1 MKKSKDILHWLD
13 QQVNQFA
20 SQKDSRFPVENA
32 VNRFN
37 GVAAIGFR
45 DDGSEEPFINWLMAC
60 LPQKGNLL
68 DVGAGDGRVALRLR
82 AEDFNVTCLEPASQ
96 RVKQLKNLGFE
107 VFQNSFMQ
115 FESETIFDHVLF
127 CRSLGVAAIQDERV
141 ELSKALLKATELSSN
156 KIIIVMPPEEI
167 LVHKAFRKAKLPL
180 FKRPIF
186 QYHLLQL
193 LSLQVPIVQHSHSY
207 YVTRNYEDVQD
218 CIDQDF
224 SKMNWNSSQF
234 AKLSYVLSEIL
245 NDKCERRVHWM
256 ARYCEVDSQD
266 LRQALSRG

>member
-13 QQVNQFA
+13 QQANQFA

-45 DDGSEEPFINWLMAC
+45 DDGSEEPFLNWLMTC
-60 LPQKGNLL
+60 LPQRGNLL

-82 AEDFNVTCLEPASQ
+82 AKDFNVTCLEPASQ

-107 VFQNSFMQ
+107 VFQNSFMK

-245 NDKCERRVHWM
+245 NDKRERRVHWM
-256 ARYCEVDSQD
+256 ARYCEVDSQA